1 MLLCGVSVLLAPFV
15 YFSCTWGL
23 PPSFYLASLLY
34 SWLSIKK
41 KKRWKGAEAGRGGGR
56 RREGNR
62 MYPLREQL

>member
-41 KKRWKGAEAGRGGGR
+41 KKKWKGAEAGREKERG
-56 RREGNR
+56 
-62 MYPLREQL
+62 